1 MRRSQKSQKTKKRQR
16 GGFEWFKTLLGFGSS
31 EDKKE
36 TTQPASASTN
46 TASAPSTNSNT
57 KHNEYNVGNAMRR
70 EMKNGNTTQV
80 VNPTTGGM
88 APINMKEPMFYP
100 TQRQLDWATTA
111 GLPMKGGCWN
121 WLRKTKRSKKSK
133 RSKRKSRR

>member
-1 MRRSQKSQKTKKRQR
+1 MRRSRKSQKTKKRQR
-16 GGFEWFKTLLGFGSS
+16 GGFFGWLFGSN

-36 TTQPASASTN
+36 TTPPASASTN

-88 APINMKEPMFYP
+88 APINMREPMFYP

-111 GLPMKGGCWN
+111 GLPTRGGSRRRHMRN
-121 WLRKTKRSKKSK
+121 KK
-133 RSKRKSRR
+133 SKRKSRR